1 MPSPPF
7 DVAPIF
13 HTPQMFS
20 KVILFLALASG
31 AAAAPASSGDAIL
44 DSNST
49 RAVKYAW
56 ESFKSEFRRE
66 YGSEKEESLRFKHFE
81 ATLKLIEER
90 NAAERHNGG
99 SAQHGITR
107 FADLSQEEFQ
117 ARYLKTVMPE
127 KFEKKN
133 LVNLQPPTSTKA
145 ADWTGTYTTPVK
157 DQGYCGSCWAFSVTE
172 QIESDSMR
180 QLKTDYIMAPQ
191 QLVSCDTGDYG
202 CNGGWPTTAYD
213 YVESYGGLVSEE
225 DYPYTSGTAG
235 VTGTCD
241 TSLDSMTKLI
251 TVDNYYT
258 LATEVRFFFFFFF
271 LIFFSHGG
279 RKGDLSYRFARL

>member
-1 MPSPPF
+1 
-7 DVAPIF
+7 
-13 HTPQMFS
+13 MFS

-66 YGSEKEESLRFKHFE
+66 YGNEKEESLRFKHFK

-213 YVESYGGLVSEE
+213 YVESAGGLVSES
-225 DYPYTSGTAG
+225 DYPYTSG
-235 VTGTCD
+235 
-241 TSLDSMTKLI
+241 
-251 TVDNYYT
+251 
-258 LATEVRFFFFFFF
+258 
-271 LIFFSHGG
+271 
-279 RKGDLSYRFARL
+279 